1 MSFSLS
7 LLPLSYK
14 IPYACSPTPIPPSP
28 ISCPDSNIAPFQL
41 ILHNPSWDWCCF
53 SLKKKKF
60 LKTEI
65 QSYCPLQHLQS
76 SPSPQSNFQISNGG
90 CNVFQDLA
98 PVHFLHLIFSHSL
111 TVQSKLTST
120 TLTYPCLPQHH
131 ALSSLC
137 FPLCPEHFF
146 LPFITPIWSL
156 NAFPLQLNFH
166 AISYIPWYPV
176 PSHLTF
182 FPS

>member
-1 MSFSLS
+1 M
-7 LLPLSYK
+7 LPNTNSTITYQL
-14 IPYACSPTPIPPSP
+14 PRLQHCP
-28 ISCPDSNIAPFQL
+28 ISTHSSQSKLRLVLF
-41 ILHNPSWDWCCF
+41 F
-53 SLKKKKF
+53 FKKKKF

-146 LPFITPIWSL
+146 LPFITPI
-156 NAFPLQLNFH
+156 
-166 AISYIPWYPV
+166 
-176 PSHLTF
+176 
-182 FPS
+182 